1 MILVHHITDTVVCKC
16 TLEPQEI
23 FYFSNE
29 PYLHNASNEPYL
41 CNLFFFFFL
50 SKIYIYRQIKDNI
63 KN

>member
-1 MILVHHITDTVVCKC
+1 MILVHHLTDTVVCKC

-29 PYLHNASNEPYL
+29 PYL
-41 CNLFFFFFL
+41 CNLFFFFL